1 MKREKMHAEKYIVQ
15 VHSIFTNI
23 GTSQIK
29 ETHLSLAFM
38 HSEILIARPDVDLE
52 PQIRVI

>member
-1 MKREKMHAEKYIVQ
+1 MHAEKYIVQ